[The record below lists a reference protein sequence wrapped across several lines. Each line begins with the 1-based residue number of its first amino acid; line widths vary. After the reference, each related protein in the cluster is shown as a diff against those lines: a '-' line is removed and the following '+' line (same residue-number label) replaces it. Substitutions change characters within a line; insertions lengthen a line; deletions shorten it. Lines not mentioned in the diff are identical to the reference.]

1 MKVCPVC
8 QRTYEDATLNFCRF
22 DGAILSARSGSVS
35 EDQTNLV
42 NSQTSHDLAPTRV
55 FPFGISSG
63 IAPALSPAATPAQKR
78 ISRKSVDSLA
88 VMPLVN
94 ESQDPNMDYLS
105 DGITES
111 IINSLSQLPQLRVMA
126 RSTVFRYKGQA
137 VDPQE
142 VGNRLGVRAV
152 LTGRVL
158 HIADRLIVKT
168 ELVYVT
174 DGSQLWGEQY
184 NRHLSDIVS
193 VQEEISKEISEK
205 LRLRLT
211 DKQKRR
217 LTKRHTQNTEAYHLY
232 LKGRYHWNKRTDID
246 LTKSI
251 QFFLE
256 AVAQDPNYAL
266 AYAGLADSYNIL
278 GYYGYLSPREAF
290 SRAKVAAVKALEIDD
305 GLAEAHNSLAFVR
318 LLYDWDW
325 QDAERQFK
333 RALKLN
339 PGYATAHHW
348 YAEYLAAMG
357 RPEEA
362 LAEMQCALEL
372 DPLSLIINTLVGWVY
387 YRARNYDQ
395 AIIELQKTLD
405 MDPNFVPAHLFL
417 GWTYQ
422 QKGLYKEAIAQ
433 FKKAQ
438 EFSESGAVVL
448 AGLGHVYAISGQSSK
463 ARKVLAE
470 LKQLSRNRFV
480 SPYDIALIYVGLGEK
495 EKAFEWLEKAYESR
509 SEMLVWSKIDPMLDA
524 LRTDSRFVNL
534 MERIGLTA

>member
-8 QRTYEDATLNFCRF
+8 QRTYGDATLNFCRI
-22 DGAILSARSGSVS
+22 DGAILSARSGLVS

-42 NSQTSHDLAPTRV
+42 NSQTSQDLAPTRV
-55 FPFGISSG
+55 FPFDVSSG
-63 IAPALSPAATPAQKR
+63 IAPTLSPPAAPAQKR

-137 VDPQE
+137 VDPQD

-205 LRLRLT
+205 LRLRLS

-232 LKGRYHWNKRTDID
+232 LKGRYHWNKRTDTG

-251 QFFLE
+251 QFLLE

-290 SRAKVAAVKALEIDD
+290 SKAKVAAVKALEIDD

>member
-8 QRTYEDATLNFCRF
+8 QRTYGDATLNFCRI
-22 DGAILSARSGSVS
+22 DGAILSARSGLVS

-42 NSQTSHDLAPTRV
+42 NSQTSQDLAPTRV
-55 FPFGISSG
+55 FPFDVSSG
-63 IAPALSPAATPAQKR
+63 IAPALSPPAAPAQKR

-137 VDPQE
+137 VDPQD

-205 LRLRLT
+205 LRLRLS

-232 LKGRYHWNKRTDID
+232 LKGRYHWNKRTDTG

-251 QFFLE
+251 QFLLE

-290 SRAKVAAVKALEIDD
+290 SKAKVAAVKALEIDD